1 LAVVHKQFGLL
12 YARVGWYV
20 DAFREYEE
28 ARKIYSSLGRYD
40 RVFDVEFLT
49 LDLYQDM
56 GDRNKVREQLGRL
69 EEYRNRVPS
78 LTKDPWYWVNLSITY
93 LYLGGKDKAKEYA
106 SHALTAAREAKD
118 TKGQIIALKLLSIL
132 VDAHESIPLLQEAY
146 SIAEKNHIVEEYGTI
161 RSRLGYSFLKE
172 GMVKEA
178 IGEFNDS
185 IAATESTVRRIPFAE
200 TRVSFAAK
208 SLSPYDGLIE
218 ALYMLYERGGDQELA
233 EKALLVHE
241 KSRAREF
248 AKLLTESRRE
258 EIAKTLP
265 ENVYAEEQTLAKEI
279 DTLERETFKL
289 AYSYERNERLLERR
303 QTDLRSK
310 RERYAKLMGTI
321 QALYPQ
327 YAITKRRDL
336 GNVKNLSVRPDE
348 ALLVYRVIT
357 GGVFVWAITPGR
369 SGAEIRSFARIN
381 TDIRLPLWKALQGFY
396 LREDPDSISQES
408 LDLLSDQLLKPVLST
423 LTTASRLTIV
433 RDGALAQL
441 PFEMLPSPDD
451 SKQMVLD
458 RWMVGYYPSLL
469 SMMVIRTSAQSEK
482 EFGEKVL
489 LVGDAQYKLTPDTN
503 QPDNVK
509 GAKRVKLRSGK
520 SLDELPYSAV
530 EIRRIGEL
538 FRSRDLQTTI
548 LRRSAASE
556 GRIKQLKLEEYK
568 YLHFAVHGLLAYE
581 VIDVGEPSLALSVG
595 GNGDNGF
602 LTASEVMGLR
612 LNAELAVLSACD
624 TALGEYHPGEGYAN
638 LARAFMSAGAESV
651 IVSQW
656 AVEDQSTAELMVELY
671 RNLAKGL
678 SVPEALKAAK
688 ITLRKQYPSPYYWA
702 PFVLMGG

>member
-1 LAVVHKQFGLL
+1 
-12 YARVGWYV
+12 
-20 DAFREYEE
+20 
-28 ARKIYSSLGRYD
+28 
-40 RVFDVEFLT
+40 
-49 LDLYQDM
+49 
-56 GDRNKVREQLGRL
+56 
-69 EEYRNRVPS
+69 
-78 LTKDPWYWVNLSITY
+78 
-93 LYLGGKDKAKEYA
+93 
-106 SHALTAAREAKD
+106 
-118 TKGQIIALKLLSIL
+118 
-132 VDAHESIPLLQEAY
+132 
-146 SIAEKNHIVEEYGTI
+146 
-161 RSRLGYSFLKE
+161 
-172 GMVKEA
+172 
-178 IGEFNDS
+178 
-185 IAATESTVRRIPFAE
+185 
-200 TRVSFAAK
+200 
-208 SLSPYDGLIE
+208 
-218 ALYMLYERGGDQELA
+218 
-233 EKALLVHE
+233 
-241 KSRAREF
+241 
-248 AKLLTESRRE
+248 RE
-258 EIAKTLP
+258 EIARTLP
-265 ENVYAEEQTLAKEI
+265 ENLFVEEQSMAAEI
-279 DTLERETFKL
+279 DELEREVYALTY
-289 AYSYERNERLLERR
+289 AYDRNDRLLERKEG
-303 QTDLRSK
+303 DLEAK
-310 RERYAKLMGTI
+310 RELYTILMRTI
-321 QALYPQ
+321 QERYPQ

-336 GNVKNLSVRPDE
+336 GNVRSLPVRSGE
-348 ALLVYRVIT
+348 AVLIYHVLPR
-357 GGVFVWAITPGR
+357 GVFVWAITPGQ
-369 SGAEIRSFARIN
+369 SGAAIRSFARIN

-678 SVPEALKAAK
+678 SAPEALKAAK